1 MIAVWLKSER
11 MYGALKRMT
20 RVPQIEA
27 QLNIIKNTR
36 SMTEATYFQSSRI
49 YKGTVQV
56 DNYLSYLGQETY
68 LMFALFGCNM
78 FRNNVDTLRDNLQ
91 VPVNALKESFGSSFL
106 STYWAYILRI
116 KK

>member
-27 QLNIIKNTR
+27 QLNIINNTR

-49 YKGTVQV
+49 YRGTVQV
-56 DNYLSYLGQETY
+56 DI
-68 LMFALFGCNM
+68 LF
-78 FRNNVDTLRDNLQ
+78 DTC
-91 VPVNALKESFGSSFL
+91 P
-106 STYWAYILRI
+106 I
-116 KK
+116 